1 MKRRDFITLI
11 GGAAVWWPKAR
22 LALTV
27 GIWLARPC
35 AGRRFA
41 EAHRGRHRV
50 DDLIEQIRMVVAKL
64 HAPLARHIDRLS
76 LAQLTGL
83 YEQAGALEFSE
94 VLVDLLPR
102 HVPTL
107 CLCFLHA

>member
-1 MKRRDFITLI
+1 VLVVDLLKHIEVVT
-11 GGAAVWWPKAR
+11 G
-22 LALTV
+22 
-27 GIWLARPC
+27 
-35 AGRRFA
+35 
-41 EAHRGRHRV
+41 V

-83 YEQAGALEFSE
+83 YEQADALEFSE

-107 CLCFLHA
+107 SLFSSMPELRLTTCKQAASCLEVEHQQPYGR